1 MSILI
6 FEVNFQIPS
15 SGEGGV
21 RGSLGN
27 GVTNSACFWG
37 RGVVAAFLELLSSKF
52 VCKYHFGANFDFL
65 SQLPPSTLIG
75 LGFPRGR
82 GVIFSTCLDFRAVV
96 ATFLGLLS
104 SNLVFKHHL
113 SANFFKVNPPSCP
126 CPRGDGGNSYYHIG
140 R

>member
-1 MSILI
+1 M
-6 FEVNFQIPS
+6 
-15 SGEGGV
+15 

-52 VCKYHFGANFDFL
+52 VCKYHFGANFNFL

-104 SNLVFKHHL
+104 SNLVYKHHL
-113 SANFFKVNPPSCP
+113 SANFFKSQSPPAP
-126 CPRGDGGNSYYHIG
+126 APGEKGVILTII
-140 R
+140 